1 MPPKVRGID
10 WTVFHLVNAAVAT
23 RDWLE
28 DPVTAVSELVVPL
41 YALATVAL
49 WLLGR
54 PYGNP
59 RWKLA
64 SASALIAAAI
74 ALAANQAIAHLWAR
88 PRPFV
93 DHPGLTH
100 VLAART
106 TDPSFPSDHA
116 AAAFAIAF
124 AVLVFSRRAGIA
136 FLAVATLIALSRI
149 ALGMHYPT
157 DVLAGALVG
166 LGAAMLVTTLGRPWV
181 VRLVM
186 LVSRVT
192 DPLMRP
198 VWAWCRRLLPAPR
211 L

>member
-1 MPPKVRGID
+1 M
-10 WTVFHLVNAAVAT
+10 NAAVAT

-28 DPVTAVSELVVPL
+28 DPVTVLANAAVPL
-41 YALATVAL
+41 YALATAGL
-49 WLLGR
+49 WLLAR

-64 SASALIAAAI
+64 SASALIAAAL
-74 ALAANQAIAHLWAR
+74 ALAANQAIAHLWMR
-88 PRPFV
+88 PRPFSE
-93 DHPGLTH
+93 HPSLTH

-116 AAAFAIAF
+116 A
-124 AVLVFSRRAGIA
+124 
-136 FLAVATLIALSRI
+136 TLIGLSRI
-149 ALGMHYPT
+149 ALGMHYPS

-166 LGAAMLVTTLGRPWV
+166 FAAAALVTTVGRPWL
-181 VRLVM
+181 VRLVA

-192 DPLMRP
+192 DPLLRP
-198 VWAWCRRLLPAPR
+198 VWAWCRRLLPIPR

>member
-1 MPPKVRGID
+1 MVSSMD
-10 WTVFHLVNAAVAT
+10 WAIFHAVNAGVAT
-23 RDWLE
+23 REWLE
-28 DPVTAVSELVVPL
+28 DPVTALADALVPL

-49 WLLGR
+49 WLLAR

-64 SASALIAAAI
+64 SASALVAAAV
-74 ALAANQAIAHLWAR
+74 ALAVNQVISHLWAR
-88 PRPFV
+88 PRPFT
-93 DHPGLTH
+93 DHPDLTH
-100 VLAART
+100 VLTART

-124 AVLVFSRRAGIA
+124 AVLALSRRAGA
-136 FLAVATLIALSRI
+136 LFLVAATAIGLSRI
-149 ALGMHYPT
+149 ALGMHYPS

-166 LGAAMLVTTLGRPWV
+166 FGAATLVTTLGSPWIA
-181 VRLVM
+181 RLVM

-192 DPLMRP
+192 DPILRP
-198 VWAWCRRLLPAPR
+198 VWAWCRRLLSVSR

>member
-1 MPPKVRGID
+1 M
-10 WTVFHLVNAAVAT
+10 NAAVAT

-28 DPVTAVSELVVPL
+28 DPVGALADAAVPL
-41 YALATVAL
+41 YAIATVGL
-49 WLLGR
+49 WLLAR

-64 SASALIAAAI
+64 ASSGLIAAAV
-74 ALAANQAIAHLWAR
+74 ALLAIAHLWAR
-88 PRPFV
+88 PRPFTE
-93 DHPGLTH
+93 HPALTH
-100 VLAART
+100 VLGART

-124 AVLVFSRRAGIA
+124 AVLAFSRRAGIG
-136 FLAVATLIALSRI
+136 FLGVAALIAVSRV
-149 ALGMHYPT
+149 ALGMHYPS

-166 LGAAMLVTTLGRPWV
+166 FGAATLVTTLGSPWV
-181 VRLVM
+181 VRLVV

-192 DPLMRP
+192 DPLLRP